1 MRLEPL
7 SGDLVIWH
15 TPEGRS
21 IIGMIIAEET
31 GFGGGST
38 GWFRVLATLG
48 GRTKTYLTRAG
59 QVEILTV

>member
-1 MRLEPL
+1 
-7 SGDLVIWH
+7 VIWH
-15 TPEGRS
+15 TPEGAA
-21 IIGMIIAEET
+21 IVGMIIAEET

-59 QVEILTV
+59 QVEILTT